1 MEVVQVQPRDSY
13 LHYIY
18 VGTQG
23 TAIRWSF
30 TTKRKNIAFGL
41 YRRLGPARLP
51 SSSEFIF
58 QQQEQQQ
65 RRTSIGEVFAAS
77 YDHGNSDNWLLLN
90 CFVKHQYL
98 SYFRK
103 AEFSGTSSSTAY
115 KEQWDSAD
123 QKRKAC
129 LDQIKGAGGFN

>member
-18 VGTQG
+18 VASKG

-41 YRRLGPARLP
+41 YRRLDPARLP

-58 QQQEQQQ
+58 QQQEEKQH
-65 RRTSIGEVFAAS
+65 RRTSIGDIFHTNNNNNN
-77 YDHGNSDNWLLLN
+77 DNNGNIKYILFLFTA
-90 CFVKHQYL
+90 FV
-98 SYFRK
+98 
-103 AEFSGTSSSTAY
+103 
-115 KEQWDSAD
+115 
-123 QKRKAC
+123 
-129 LDQIKGAGGFN
+129 